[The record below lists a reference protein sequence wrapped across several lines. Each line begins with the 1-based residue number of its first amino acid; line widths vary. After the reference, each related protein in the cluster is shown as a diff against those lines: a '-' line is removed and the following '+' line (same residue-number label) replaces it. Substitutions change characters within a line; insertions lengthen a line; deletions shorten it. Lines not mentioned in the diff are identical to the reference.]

1 MSRPVFPVILS
12 GGVGSRLWPLSREL
26 QPKPFIALTGER
38 TLLQT
43 TVQRLEI
50 LEGVR
55 APVVVCGEEHRFLA
69 AEQLRAVGVV
79 PEAIVLEPS
88 ARNTAPAI
96 AAAALEAL
104 TRCGESEEPLLLVL
118 PTDHVVRRREPF
130 AMAVRAAVGE
140 AANGRL
146 VTFGVVPE
154 RAETGYGYIRAHA
167 PARACSAALAV
178 EDFVEK
184 PEAGRA
190 AAWVGAGGWY
200 WNSGMFAF
208 GAARY
213 LQELGARA
221 APVRDAVRE
230 AHERAE
236 RTRDFLRLDPE
247 CFARSPAVSVDR
259 AVMERAADAVMV
271 PLDAGWSDI
280 GSWKALLEL
289 AGRDESG
296 NASRGDVVLE
306 GTRDSYVR
314 GGNRLV
320 AVAGAE
326 DLVVVDTA
334 DAVLVAH
341 RNAVRDVARIVE
353 RLKREGRDE
362 HGSHRKV
369 RRPWGSYDTVHD
381 GDGFRIKHVTVDPG
395 QRQSLQMHRR
405 RAEHWTVVRGAARV
419 TRGDEVFLLSE
430 NQSAYI
436 PRGARHRLENP
447 GASVLEIVEV
457 QTGDYIGEDDIV
469 RFADAYG
476 RTEPDGT
483 PLSGKAGG
491 QGDAGKT

>member
-12 GGVGSRLWPLSREL
+12 GGVGSRLWPLSRER
-26 QPKPFIALTGER
+26 QAKAFIALTGEH

-43 TVQRLEI
+43 TVRRLDV

-221 APVRDAVRE
+221 APVRDAVAE
-230 AHERAE
+230 AHEGAE
-236 RTRDFLRLDPE
+236 RTRDFLHLDPE
-247 CFARSPAVSVDR
+247 CFARSPVVSVDR
-259 AVMERAADAVMV
+259 AVMERATDAVMV

-280 GSWKALLEL
+280 GSWTALLDL

-306 GTRDSYVR
+306 GTRDTYVR

-320 AVAGAE
+320 AVAGVE
-326 DLVVVDTA
+326 DLVVVDTD

-353 RLKREGRDE
+353 RLKRGGRDE
-362 HGSHRKV
+362 HRIHRKV
-369 RRPWGSYDTVHD
+369 CRPWGFYDTVHD
-381 GDGFRIKHVTVDPG
+381 GDGFRVKHVTVDPG

-405 RAEHWTVVRGAARV
+405 RAEHWTVVRGTARV